1 MAVSGWAHS
10 QSRGDRKPDDWLGA
24 YFQVS
29 GLGRQEPG
37 AGNQVQVRVAG
48 TLPSVI
54 DAELSSDPFNLGKNI
69 ICQNQKLR
77 NQFLTM
83 YFKYSLR
90 ILPLMQFEQKQIFKA
105 YFPKS

>member
-1 MAVSGWAHS
+1 MFIINFA
-10 QSRGDRKPDDWLGA
+10 DDWIRTADLWCRKQPL
-24 YFQVS
+24 YQLSHNHCPVLSCF
-29 GLGRQEPG
+29 
-37 AGNQVQVRVAG
+37 
-48 TLPSVI
+48 PSVI